1 MLRMKFAGIGSY
13 VPERVVTNDD
23 LEKMMDTSDEWIRQ
37 RTGIEERHWVSE
49 GENNSDLALKASEL
63 AIADAGIDKDD
74 IDLIIFATLS
84 SEMYFPGTGA
94 ILQHKLGLKEVPA
107 IDVRAQCS
115 GFLYG
120 LSVANG
126 MITSGMYKHVLLV
139 GSEVQSRGLLKETA
153 GRDVAVIFGDGAGAA
168 VLEPTENENEG
179 LIDIMLGGD
188 GKYAGDLAVRSMGSR
203 WDGFMTDEQLENN
216 IHYPYMAGSK
226 VFKHAIVRMPKSV
239 KAVCERNGIT
249 PKDVDL
255 LIAHQA
261 NLRINEILGRALEIE
276 DKMFNNI
283 QKYGNTTAATI
294 PLCLDDA
301 RKAGRWKKGDLIAL
315 TAFGSGF
322 TWGSALVRM

>member
-1 MLRMKFAGIGSY
+1 MLRMKFAGIGAY

-23 LEKMMDTSDEWIRQ
+23 LEKMMDTSDAWIRQ

-49 GENNSDLALKASEL
+49 GENNSDLALKASEI
-63 AIADAGIDKDD
+63 AIADAGIEAGD

-84 SEMYFPGTGA
+84 SEIYFPGTGA
-94 ILQHKLGLKEVPA
+94 ILQHKMGLKEVPA
-107 IDVRAQCS
+107 IDIRAQCS
-115 GFLYG
+115 GFMYG

-126 MITSGMYKHVLLV
+126 MVTSGMYKNVLLV
-139 GSEVQSRGLLKETA
+139 GSEVQSRGLLKTTQ
-153 GRDVAVIFGDGAGAA
+153 GRDVAVIFGDGAGAV
-168 VLEPTENENEG
+168 VLQPTEKDEG

-188 GKYAGDLAVRSMGSR
+188 GKYAEDLAVRSMGSR
-203 WDGFMTDEQLENN
+203 WDGFMTDEQLEKNM
-216 IHYPYMAGSK
+216 HFPYMAGRK

-239 KAVCERNGIT
+239 KAVCERNNIT
-249 PKDVDL
+249 PKDLDL

-294 PLCLDDA
+294 PLCLRDA
-301 RKAGRWKKGDLIAL
+301 REAGRMKKGDLVAL